1 MQDMSSVTGLFHL
14 VCPSGSPMLLHKAEF
29 PFACKKVFIINNP
42 KMHME
47 PQKTQNYQSN
57 AEKKDKAGGITLS
70 DFKRY
75 LKATIKQSSI
85 GTKTDKRMS
94 GT

>member
-1 MQDMSSVTGLFHL
+1 
-14 VCPSGSPMLLHKAEF
+14 
-29 PFACKKVFIINNP
+29 
-42 KMHME
+42 MHME